1 MRTIGLSLLA
11 LLGACTAPR
20 LSPEQ
25 MRSTPPKRHALAAPE
40 PRSIVSV
47 LGVELALHDSDPSG
61 AKPAIFCLHAIGH
74 GGSDFASFERA
85 FADRFRVISV
95 DWPGQGASAPDTK
108 PASAIRYAALF
119 EQLVQRLGTQSIVVL
134 GNSIGGAVAIRYA
147 AAHPENTRALI
158 LADSAG
164 LDSNPGGF
172 LPSLV
177 IGHYQNKFESGARG
191 DVDFKPWFRDWYAS
205 VLITPEARTQ
215 RDAIVESAYE
225 IAPVLVQAWASF
237 KAEENDVRALAKGL
251 TMPVFVAWAE
261 HDEVIQWSRNRA
273 AVQQIPNAK
282 VQLFDAGHA
291 AFLEQPAAFKRAAG
305 AFLAGL

>member
-1 MRTIGLSLLA
+1 MRTISLA
-11 LLGACTAPR
+11 LPGACAAPR

-25 MRSTPPKRHALAAPE
+25 MRSTPPKRLALAVPE
-40 PRSIVSV
+40 PRSTVSV

-74 GGSDFASFERA
+74 GGSDFARFERA
-85 FADRFRVISV
+85 FADRYRVISV
-95 DWPGQGASAPDTK
+95 DWPGQGASGPDTK
-108 PASAIRYAALF
+108 PASALRYAELF
-119 EQLVQRLGTQSIVVL
+119 GQLVQQLGTKSIVVL

-147 AAHPENTRALI
+147 AAHPENTRALV
-158 LADSAG
+158 LTDSAG

-177 IGHYQNKFESGARG
+177 IGHYQSKFEAGARG
-191 DVDFKPWFRDWYAS
+191 DAHFKPWFRDWYAS
-205 VLITPEARTQ
+205 VLITPEARAQ

-237 KAEENDVRALAKGL
+237 KTGESDVRALAKGL
-251 TMPVFVAWAE
+251 RMPVLVAWAE

-273 AVQQIPNAK
+273 AVQQIQHAK

-291 AFLEQPAAFKRAAG
+291 AFLEQPAAFNAAAE
-305 AFLAGL
+305 AFLASL